1 MLRFIIGLLIGA
13 VTVVFAIQNPESVG
27 YEFLAWSIIA
37 PRSVIVIVV
46 LLAGIV
52 MGWLLSGFGT
62 SRRRRR

>member
-1 MLRFIIGLLIGA
+1 MFRFILGILIGVAA
-13 VTVVFAIQNPESVG
+13 VIFAIQNPESVG
-27 YEFLAWSIIA
+27 YEFLGKSIIA

-52 MGWLLSGFGT
+52 MGWLLSGFGA

>member
-1 MLRFIIGLLIGA
+1 MFRFILGILIGA
-13 VTVVFAIQNPESVG
+13 VAVIFAIQNPESVG
-27 YEFLAWSIIA
+27 FEFLAWSIIK